1 MLLWFFPNILWTGY
15 LLFYY
20 SYLLKVATS
29 SFFPWFFQLISPY
42 FLYFQVFPHIQPSS
56 LHIWLLVF
64 LTCFQLLKLHS
75 NCLLNMFILMFA
87 GIWGLICP
95 DRNSLFPQHL
105 YQLVLLISLFLLMS
119 HLFPSYLDSKP
130 RYRFSL
136 LYIIPLSLTFTELSR
151 LADFAFEISD
161 PLSILN
167 FVFLF
172 YNSSSSL
179 SRPLQEWTVVL
190 LTSESLC
197 KLPCKYVML
206 ICQKHSSC
214 LHVKRLP
221 MVPTG

>member
-1 MLLWFFPNILWTGY
+1 MAYATLIFPKYPVDL

-130 RYRFSL
+130 RYKFSL

-151 LADFAFEISD
+151 LADFTFEISD
-161 PLSILN
+161 PLSSILHFSSTILVHLFPDHCRSKLLFSLHLKI
-167 FVFLF
+167 FVNYLV
-172 YNSSSSL
+172 NM
-179 SRPLQEWTVVL
+179 
-190 LTSESLC
+190 LC
-197 KLPCKYVML
+197 
-206 ICQKHSSC
+206 
-214 LHVKRLP
+214 
-221 MVPTG
+221 